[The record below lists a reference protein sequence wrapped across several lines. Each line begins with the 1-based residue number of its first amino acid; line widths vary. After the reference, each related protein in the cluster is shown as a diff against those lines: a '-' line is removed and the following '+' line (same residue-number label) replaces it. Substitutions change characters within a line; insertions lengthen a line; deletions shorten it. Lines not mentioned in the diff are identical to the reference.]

1 MTMKSMTGF
10 AQERFDFID
19 FSINVYFKSV
29 NHKFLDINFKGTGI
43 TPASEK
49 LIKEIIKDKVFR
61 GKIEINFDL
70 FEKNQKKW
78 NIQFNEYLLE
88 EILDKIVHFNEKYKG
103 SLNLSIDS
111 FLKIPMIFHLDYI
124 FENFSNEN
132 NENIKNSVK
141 KVFNNFLQSRIE
153 EGEYISKNL
162 LKGIKKIEDNLDI
175 IEGEVGNL
183 EHEIYL
189 NYKEKIKKLL
199 NGIEIDERR
208 IVHEAAIAA
217 EKNCIAEEINR
228 LRSHNKRLKE
238 LVQSKKIDQ
247 KGREA
252 DFLSQEMQRETHT
265 IASKTNS
272 VDIHKY
278 VILIRREIEK
288 IKQQVQNVE

>member
-1 MTMKSMTGF
+1 MKSMTGF

-19 FSINVYFKSV
+19 FSINVSFKSV
-29 NHKFLDINFKGTGI
+29 NHKFLDVNFKGTGI

-61 GKIEINFDL
+61 GKIEVNFDL

-124 FENFSNEN
+124 FENFS

>member
-19 FSINVYFKSV
+19 FSINVSFKSV
-29 NHKFLDINFKGTGI
+29 NHRFLDINFKGTGV

-70 FEKNQKKW
+70 FGRNQKGW

-88 EILDKIVHFNEKYKG
+88 EILDKIVHFNKKYKG

-132 NENIKNSVK
+132 IKNSVK
-141 KVFNNFLQSRIE
+141 KVFDNFLQSRIK
-153 EGEYISKNL
+153 EGEYILKNL

-175 IEGEVGNL
+175 IEDEVGNL

-217 EKNCIAEEINR
+217 EKSCIAEEINR
-228 LRSHNKRLKE
+228 LKSHSKRLKE

>member
-1 MTMKSMTGF
+1 MKSMTGF

-29 NHKFLDINFKGTGI
+29 NHKFLDVNFKGTGI

-61 GKIEINFDL
+61 GKIEVNFDL

-124 FENFSNEN
+124 FENFS